1 MTSDFCTINGAAG
14 CQSNCNQPG
23 SGVSGGNV
31 QSRIIGYYESW
42 ASARSCSGMTFAD
55 IPVES
60 LTHLN
65 FAFGYISP
73 SSFDIV
79 PMESLDPALFSDLT
93 ALKSRNRNLKATIS
107 LGGWTFNDNGTS
119 TQPVYGDMV
128 STPANR
134 QKFISNL
141 FIFLRKYAFDGVDF
155 DWVCL
160 RSTGYDHC
168 LLTLWTI
175 GISRRS
181 RSRWTRR

>member
-1 MTSDFCTINGAAG
+1 MTSDFCTKDGLSG
-14 CQSNCNQPG
+14 CQSNCDQPG
-23 SGVSGGNV
+23 SGASGGNV

-42 ASARSCSGMTFAD
+42 ASGRSCSGMTFAD

-79 PMESLDPALFSDLT
+79 PMDNLDPALFSDLT

-107 LGGWTFNDNGTS
+107 LGGWTFNDNDTS

-128 STPANR
+128 STAAKR

-141 FIFLRKYAFDGVDF
+141 FSFLREYGFDGVDF

-160 RSTGYDHC
+160 HMIRHC
-168 LLTLWTI
+168 RQLLK
-175 GISRRS
+175 
-181 RSRWTRR
+181 